1 MLSRIHYRFTMLKR
15 LRPYTE
21 GVVVFFCLNIFFAFV
36 LMGCELGMPVFYK
49 MFINQVIIE
58 RQFEKIYLVFAGYL
72 SLFAVSSV
80 AGYLK
85 THVSYRVQ
93 TTVLYRVKQKLWN
106 FFLQIP
112 FEEYDALETGAV
124 KMKIEDDCSQ
134 IKVFAGSQTIDYFM
148 AYMTAVISLAILC
161 AIDWRLTIF
170 SAISIP
176 ITFLLDSYV
185 SKKEYKLRGFNRE
198 NEEEQLAWLHMIHRN
213 WKEIRALGLEK
224 RCKRS
229 YLTYLHNYAAFFA
242 KWINYWTFRVLVIPK
257 IKDEFFMRFG
267 LYFLGGFLIIQN
279 KMNIGELLLFAI
291 YFESFSGAVKSISSI
306 DGDLWSSKS
315 LTDRFL
321 ADLDKAEHVKT
332 GAGRVLDDIH
342 TVQLRNI
349 KFLYGDRLILS
360 DLNMEL
366 KRGDCLGITGKSGCG
381 KTTLLKIISAMLKP
395 DEGEVLFNG
404 TDASE
409 IDLQSLYGRMGIV
422 SQEVK
427 IFHTTIRDNIRMGD
441 ETATDLKC
449 MEACKSANI
458 DAFVESL
465 PNGLDTVPGEEGDD
479 LSGGQRQRLAL
490 ARLFYQNPDVIILD
504 EATSALDK
512 NSERLIYQSLEK
524 LNDKII
530 ILVDHRGTLMELC
543 NKSINL

>member
-1 MLSRIHYRFTMLKR
+1 MISRIHYRFMMLKR
-15 LRPYTE
+15 LRPYTK
-21 GVVVFFCLNIFFAFV
+21 GVVFFFCLNIVFSFV
-36 LMGCELGMPVFYK
+36 LMGCELGTPVFYK
-49 MFINQVIIE
+49 IFINQVIIE
-58 RQFEKIYLVFAGYL
+58 RQFEKICLVFAGYL
-72 SLFAVSSV
+72 FLFALSSV

-93 TTVLYRVKQKLWN
+93 NTVLYRVKQMLWN
-106 FFLQIP
+106 YFLQIP
-112 FEEYDALETGAV
+112 FEEYEHLETGAV
-124 KMKIEDDCSQ
+124 KMKMEDDCSQ
-134 IKVFAGSQTIDYFM
+134 IKVFVDKQTIDYLT
-148 AYMTAVISLAILC
+148 AYITAAISLLILC
-161 AIDWRLTIF
+161 TIDWRLTIF

-176 ITFLLDSYV
+176 ITFMLDSYV
-185 SKKEYKLRGFNRE
+185 SKREYQLREFNRE

-229 YLTYLHNYAAFFA
+229 YLTYLHNYALFFA

-291 YFESFSGAVKSISSI
+291 YFESFAGAVKSISAT
-306 DGDLWSSKS
+306 DGDLLSSQS

-321 ADLDKAEHVKT
+321 ADLDKAEHIKT
-332 GAGRVLDDIH
+332 GGGHILDEIQSI
-342 TVQLRNI
+342 QLRNI
-349 KFLYGDRLILS
+349 KFMYGDRLILS

-366 KRGDCLGITGKSGCG
+366 ERGDCLGITGKSGSG

-395 DEGEVLFNG
+395 AEGDVLFNG
-404 TDASE
+404 TDVME
-409 IDLQSLYGRMGIV
+409 IDPQSLYRRMGII

-427 IFHTTIRDNIRMGD
+427 IFHTTIRNNIGLGD
-441 ETATDLKC
+441 ENATDLKC
-449 MEACKSANI
+449 MEACRSANI

-465 PNGLDTVPGEEGDD
+465 PNGLDTVLGEEGDN

-490 ARLFYQNPDVIILD
+490 ARLFYQNPDVIVLD

-512 NSERLIYQSLEK
+512 NSEVFICQCLEK
-524 LNDKII
+524 WKDKIM

-543 NKSINL
+543 NKRIHL